1 MILSKQNDSPKIL
14 EAITQKMHIQ
24 RSIFASLLFS
34 VLISP
39 SHLVPWDLAMRVYCF
54 AMRVLISK
62 WVLLYHI
69 FPDILISPLI
79 RVNTLWSCTLEEYF
93 QSINRQN
100 IWRVMAINA
109 VFSFCSI
116 KNISIISCKSFNSH
130 IRDFSVLLLFL
141 KPRLLP

>member
-39 SHLVPWDLAMRVYCF
+39 SHLVPWDLAMK
-54 AMRVLISK
+54 ISK

-79 RVNTLWSCTLEEYF
+79 RVNTLWSCTLEKYF

-100 IWRVMAINA
+100 KWRVMAINA

-116 KNISIISCKSFNSH
+116 KNISIISCKSFNNH
-130 IRDFSVLLLFL
+130 IRDFSVLMLFL